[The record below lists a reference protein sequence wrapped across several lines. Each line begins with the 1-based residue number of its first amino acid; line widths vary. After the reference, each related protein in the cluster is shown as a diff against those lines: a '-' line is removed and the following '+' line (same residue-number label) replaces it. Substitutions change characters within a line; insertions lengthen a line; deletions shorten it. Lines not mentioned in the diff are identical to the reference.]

1 MNDTRRTLRM
11 MEPRDVPALIRITA
25 AQNRR
30 DHTSYPFPN
39 VFEMEGPRI
48 GQMKANVLLALVT
61 EVNGRVRQGH
71 VWLRTVEQ
79 MDFGGGRE
87 DTEFAIQHM
96 PAVFDVLKRRGY
108 EDVHVFVPRRRL
120 WDFETILEDQ
130 GLTRQDPRL
139 AHFFTSLNAA
149 ESEALEHV

>member
-1 MNDTRRTLRM
+1 MKTRTRSLRM
-11 MEPRDVPALIRITA
+11 MEPRDVPALIRITR

-30 DHTSYPFPN
+30 DGTRYPFPE
-39 VFEMEGPRI
+39 VFEMDGPRI
-48 GQMKANVLLALVT
+48 GHLKPNIELALVT
-61 EVNGRVRQGH
+61 EVAGRVRQGH
-71 VWLRTVEQ
+71 VWLRTIEQ

-87 DTEFAIQHM
+87 DTEFAIMHM